1 MSKIK
6 IAALS
11 LMLLLGGVYYL
22 NKGGAS
28 TYDKPGAKEQM
39 AALVKDIAAWRSAT
53 GTYIGAP
60 KGSGAMLAAG
70 DTFRAAAREQLVHPL
85 QFHGGPRAEAAGGAM
100 AQLQMRNRRC
110 HSSAGVHQQRLQPQV
125 LHHHPS
131 DQRRAHTSRQRRQGM
146 GAPLRWA

>member
-22 NKGGAS
+22 NKVGAS

-70 DTFRAAAREQLVHPL
+70 DTMWGASKSFKTSEGDLCLIAGDLGGGEKIEIAAESKPCTKEGVQEL
-85 QFHGGPRAEAAGGAM
+85 QNYICSVEGKTDNCP
-100 AQLQMRNRRC
+100 
-110 HSSAGVHQQRLQPQV
+110 
-125 LHHHPS
+125 
-131 DQRRAHTSRQRRQGM
+131 DI
-146 GAPLRWA
+146 